1 MLGGLFGLR
10 GTALVREGRSADHYL
25 PRSHGCV
32 KRVQSLSSSSSSS
45 AVMCRSAAR
54 QGSLEEEQK
63 PLAQSSSSSSS
74 SSKLMWALLK
84 NPVAFFGGC
93 FVGIMEL
100 DVTQDPLKG
109 WIQERVEDM
118 REGR

>member
-1 MLGGLFGLR
+1 MLGGLVGLR

-25 PRSHGCV
+25 PTSHGCV
-32 KRVQSLSSSSSSS
+32 KRVQSSSSAA

-63 PLAQSSSSSSS
+63 PLAQSSSSS

-100 DVTQDPLKG
+100 DVRQDPLKG

>member
-1 MLGGLFGLR
+1 MLGGLVGVR

-25 PRSHGCV
+25 PTSHGCV
-32 KRVQSLSSSSSSS
+32 KRVQSLSSSS

-63 PLAQSSSSSSS
+63 PLAQSSSS
-74 SSKLMWALLK
+74 KLMWALVK

>member
-1 MLGGLFGLR
+1 MLGGLVGLR

-25 PRSHGCV
+25 PTSHGCV
-32 KRVQSLSSSSSSS
+32 KRVQSSSSAA

-63 PLAQSSSSSSS
+63 PLAQSSSSS

>member
-1 MLGGLFGLR
+1 MLGGLVGLR
-10 GTALVREGRSADHYL
+10 GTALVREGRSASRSEHYVCL
-25 PRSHGCV
+25 PTSHGCV
-32 KRVQSLSSSSSSS
+32 KRVQSSSSAA

-74 SSKLMWALLK
+74 RLMWALLK